1 MDFLRRLGQGI
12 RLYAVLLG
20 TAMLIAVVWW
30 ANGAF
35 LGNTTAETGWPVIVG
50 VVAVP
55 VVAVLVVKLLYAGS
69 GDEPYDTND
78 EPYDWQS

>member
-1 MDFLRRLGQGI
+1 MDFLGRLGQGV

-20 TAMLIAVVWW
+20 TALLVAVVWW

-35 LGNTTAETGWPVIVG
+35 FGNTTAETGWPVIVG
-50 VVAVP
+50 VVVVP
-55 VVAVLVVKLLYAGS
+55 VVAVLVVKLLFAES
-69 GDEPYDTND
+69 EDEPYDPND